1 MFLKKLSIYIICLFS
16 IFILFSGAEAADQ
29 YKQCP
34 KCSMKVPKLEGAV
47 KLEMNFC
54 PSCGADLKN
63 VAYRSK
69 SNSEKMEELLKQRR
83 SDLGSAGQLKA
94 LEWFEKGETMEDKIT
109 RMACYINAL
118 ELDATNEKAYNNL
131 GVLYDEKRMDTE
143 AVYCFRKALEI
154 SPGYSIAMN
163 NIAKCLADWGKCED
177 AADYYKK
184 ALVLEEKNAVIRRNY
199 GDLLFKMKKYDESI
213 SEYKRA
219 LELDPDGIS
228 GRVAGWKIE
237 LINKRF
243 KDGGKQALP
252 ANEKQ
257 PVEKVVEK
265 QKDK

>member
-1 MFLKKLSIYIICLFS
+1 MFLKKLGIYSVCFFIVFTLFLTAAS
-16 IFILFSGAEAADQ
+16 AEQ

-34 KCSMKVPKLEGAV
+34 KCGTKAPKMEGAV

-54 PSCGADLKN
+54 PSCGADMKS

-94 LEWFEKGETMEDKIT
+94 FEWFEKGETTEDRIT

-118 ELDATNEKAYNNL
+118 ELDPVNEKAYNNL
-131 GVLYDEKRMDTE
+131 GVLYDEKMMDTE
-143 AVYCFRKALEI
+143 AVHCFRKALEI

-163 NIAKCLADWGKCED
+163 NLAKCLADWGKCDD
-177 AADYYKK
+177 AAEYYKK

-213 SEYKRA
+213 TEYKRA
-219 LELDPDGIS
+219 
-228 GRVAGWKIE
+228 
-237 LINKRF
+237 
-243 KDGGKQALP
+243 
-252 ANEKQ
+252 
-257 PVEKVVEK
+257 
-265 QKDK
+265 

>member
-1 MFLKKLSIYIICLFS
+1 MFL
-16 IFILFSGAEAADQ
+16 SGVNAAEQ

-34 KCSMKVPKLEGAV
+34 KCSAKAPRLEGPA

-54 PSCGADLKN
+54 PSCGSDLKS
-63 VAYRSK
+63 VTYRTK

-83 SDLGSAGQLKA
+83 FDLGSISQLKA
-94 LEWFEKGETMEDKIT
+94 SEWFEKGETTEDRIT

-118 ELDATNEKAYNNL
+118 ELDAANEKVYNNL
-131 GVLYDEKRMDTE
+131 GVLYDEKGMDTE
-143 AVYCFRKALEI
+143 AVHCFRKALEI

-163 NIAKCLADWGKCED
+163 NLAKCLADWGKCED

-219 LELDPDGIS
+219 IELDPDGIS

-243 KDGGKQALP
+243 KPSGNP
-252 ANEKQ
+252 SMPSNEKP
-257 PVEKVVEK
+257 PVEQAPEK
-265 QKDK
+265 QSPKPEKK